1 MQRPEHT
8 TWWHRDTRSLRAV
21 TALPEWN
28 VAIFALLL
36 NFPWEVLQAP
46 LFAGIAEAPFFE
58 AIKGCS
64 RGTLGDM
71 VIMLIA
77 YEGVSLVA
85 RSRAWVLSPSRRHLA
100 LFIAIGVSITAV
112 IEGLATRG
120 HWLQNWTYSP
130 NMPVVPGINIGVTP
144 LLQWVVLPLLVI
156 WFVRR
161 QIRGQA
167 GGRNEAA

>member
-8 TWWHRDTRSLRAV
+8 FRWRRGGRTLRAV
-21 TALPEWN
+21 AGMPEWN

-46 LFAGIAEAPFFE
+46 LFAGMAEAPFFE

-64 RGTLGDM
+64 QGT
-71 VIMLIA
+71 
-77 YEGVSLVA
+77 
-85 RSRAWVLSPSRRHLA
+85 
-100 LFIAIGVSITAV
+100 
-112 IEGLATRG
+112 
-120 HWLQNWTYSP
+120 
-130 NMPVVPGINIGVTP
+130 NIGVTP

-161 QIRGQA
+161 QIQSQA

>member
-8 TWWHRDTRSLRAV
+8 FPWRRGGRTLRAV
-21 TALPEWN
+21 TGMPEWN

-46 LFAGIAEAPFFE
+46 LFAGMAEAPFFE

-85 RSRAWVLSPSRRHLA
+85 RRRDWVLAPDRRQLA

-130 NMPVVPGINIGVTP
+130 NMPVVPGVNIGVTP
-144 LLQWVVLPLLVI
+144 LLQWVVLPLLVV

-161 QIRGQA
+161 QLQDHV
-167 GGRNEAA
+167 GGRNGTA